1 MAVVEAHASQAVG
14 AARKEPIMET
24 TRPHSP
30 EETPAAPGNRRSLL
44 AKALLGVAAGALP
57 VALVN
62 DAAIAFSSLSGCK
75 KKCNRFSGNCKSGCL
90 KCCRKI
96 FRGNKKSCS
105 FGCGKIKPK

>member
-1 MAVVEAHASQAVG
+1 MPAALASQSG
-14 AARKEPIMET
+14 GITRKEPIVENI
-24 TRPHSP
+24 RPHSP
-30 EETPAAPGNRRSLL
+30 EETTAVPGNRRSLL
-44 AKALLGVAAGALP
+44 AKAFIGVATGVLP
-57 VALVN
+57 AALVN
-62 DAAIAFSSLSGCK
+62 DATIAFSSLSGCK